1 MRPVRIPDVT
11 PSNLL
16 SAGAMNNCA
25 APLAAFADVARPSRT
40 YHVHWQATRGV
51 LIYRWSRASL
61 WKCTARMSVR
71 LCADAVA
78 PALRS
83 VTCGVRTSCLL
94 AGSRAAEWDA
104 VLSCFFLDTA
114 PNIIEYLETI
124 FAMLK
129 PGGFLINFG
138 SSPLTRWLCASR
150 R

>member
-1 MRPVRIPDVT
+1 MSLRSTEAAEGTTIFPWIHSPNNILRAEDAMRPVRIPDVT

-104 VLSCFFLDTA
+104 VLSCFF
-114 PNIIEYLETI
+114 
-124 FAMLK
+124 
-129 PGGFLINFG
+129 
-138 SSPLTRWLCASR
+138 
-150 R
+150 